1 MGSAQSCTALGPC
14 DCRQRRRVTLYQS
27 TVKLAVFTFDNDER
41 DAHTFCNE
49 FSEFKTPCFRKVIL
63 FSYKTL
69 WEIVSEYFSCLLLQV
84 IKNISTRTKKKTKV
98 VTIHCKNRIVNMTC
112 SLSFWLQM
120 SEPITHID
128 TDNCMTIHHKGTG
141 YFDST
146 AHPFTP
152 LKEMISYHSL

>member
-84 IKNISTRTKKKTKV
+84 IKNISTRTKKNSDPRLAAELDKRDKLAEFRDKFHVPIISDYMEGEETAEGR
-98 VTIHCKNRIVNMTC
+98 C
-112 SLSFWLQM
+112 LSV
-120 SEPITHID
+120 
-128 TDNCMTIHHKGTG
+128 
-141 YFDST
+141 
-146 AHPFTP
+146 
-152 LKEMISYHSL
+152 